1 MLPDEDEQA
10 VMRNATERT
19 RAGAATSDESGA
31 AQPASTRPLASKK
44 VVAASR
50 FAIPHSCDL
59 GLRAN

>member
-10 VMRNATERT
+10 VIRNATDRT

-31 AQPASTRPLASKK
+31 AQPASTRPLASQK

-50 FAIPHSCDL
+50 FCDPTL
-59 GLRAN
+59 V